1 MTEMYAPPSPTNL
14 HQALAQQ
21 QQQESPTSHV
31 RKSTSS
37 SKLNKRTTWSGATS
51 YQLVRRSMGADYVS
65 PGATSSI
72 PPVPPLPSPDEQGGH
87 IHFGT
92 LALDL
97 QRNRATP
104 QRHSLMMSRSTTS
117 LRPSPTAAS
126 RFTTMQNMRNPLS
139 MSSLDSALQAALAS
153 KRYTCAYLLALRFDE
168 EEDDLYWEDVRS
180 VISLLITS
188 LEDET
193 SRLSEAMDDWHKGRQ
208 RDARPSVVSTPS
220 PSPSGE
226 AIPTPIPT
234 PSTSAS
240 QRRRRDVVSFAPQST
255 DMAKMSE
262 HMQSIAGNLDRAFD
276 ELESC
281 VSSLHRYD
289 ATLSGEED
297 VTDTLETSA
306 QAATSAYEALRRELG
321 LALRE
326 CERARGP
333 LLSIL
338 TNRSEA
344 ASEMGEEASRVASG
358 RDDGSNQP
366 EEDSFPL
373 DSPTRHG
380 ASSPPPAYASRGPSQ
395 IVDDATAHLLAGATA
410 LNLPPPG
417 VDRVYEADSGPAV
430 KPYRKERSTL
440 SRQER
445 ILLAQA
451 KRRSI
456 KAQRHPRVDEYNTTL
471 SGQPFVLGGEVV
483 EELKE
488 VIKSVNE
495 RKQRMASTLPP
506 RKAAF
511 ADRIQDYDAS
521 PESPEGRTVLT
532 NISGVDL

>member
-1 MTEMYAPPSPTNL
+1 
-14 HQALAQQ
+14 
-21 QQQESPTSHV
+21 
-31 RKSTSS
+31 
-37 SKLNKRTTWSGATS
+37 
-51 YQLVRRSMGADYVS
+51 
-65 PGATSSI
+65 
-72 PPVPPLPSPDEQGGH
+72 
-87 IHFGT
+87 
-92 LALDL
+92 
-97 QRNRATP
+97 
-104 QRHSLMMSRSTTS
+104 
-117 LRPSPTAAS
+117 
-126 RFTTMQNMRNPLS
+126 
-139 MSSLDSALQAALAS
+139 
-153 KRYTCAYLLALRFDE
+153 
-168 EEDDLYWEDVRS
+168 
-180 VISLLITS
+180 
-188 LEDET
+188 
-193 SRLSEAMDDWHKGRQ
+193 
-208 RDARPSVVSTPS
+208 
-220 PSPSGE
+220 
-226 AIPTPIPT
+226 
-234 PSTSAS
+234 
-240 QRRRRDVVSFAPQST
+240 
-255 DMAKMSE
+255 MAKMSE

-297 VTDTLETSA
+297 ATNALETSA
-306 QAATSAYEALRRELG
+306 QAAMSAYEALRRELG

-338 TNRSEA
+338 TNKSEA
-344 ASEMGEEASRVASG
+344 ASEMGEEASRVTSG
-358 RDDGSNQP
+358 VSNQP

-380 ASSPPPAYASRGPSQ
+380 ASSPPPAYVSRGPSQ

-451 KRRSI
+451 KRRSVEAQHHS
-456 KAQRHPRVDEYNTTL
+456 KADECNTSL

-495 RKQRMASTLPP
+495 RKQRMASTLPA
-506 RKAAF
+506 RKA
-511 ADRIQDYDAS
+511 DRTHGYDTS
-521 PESPEGRTVLT
+521 PGSREGSTVIT
-532 NISGVDL
+532 DISSGVDL